1 MFWIYLL
8 YILKICYLF
17 LFFSSGKATFKD
29 NPTWKRFDLSDEDEV
44 KEWKRDYP
52 WIAPELLEDKVDP
65 SVSTDSYSFGFVCRS
80 VYQKTKCKDQHLKSI
95 WECLLSSANRH
106 TLQEVMHLF

>member
-1 MFWIYLL
+1 MTTS
-8 YILKICYLF
+8 F
-17 LFFSSGKATFKD
+17 LAIMHFVKSHFCEDLRVSCTP
-29 NPTWKRFDLSDEDEV
+29 PTWTRFDLSDEDEV
-44 KEWKRDYP
+44 KEWKRYYP

-65 SVSTDSYSFGFVCRS
+65 SVSTDSYSFGLVCRS
-80 VYQKTKCKDQHLKSI
+80 VYQKTKCKDQNLKYI